1 MERSMNCA
9 VHPGVEATGYCRNCG
24 KAMCP
29 ACTRQVRD
37 VLYCED
43 CLAVVMGLPPA
54 HPVGAVAA
62 APGTPP
68 PLPPAPSV
76 RASSSPTVAFFLGF
90 VPGLGA
96 IYNGEYNKA
105 LIHIV
110 VFAALIVGVSSDPDS
125 GTAVALG
132 LLIAGFVFYMAIDA
146 MRTARARLDGAPTPD
161 PLENW
166 SKNRPIGPMI
176 LIALG
181 AFFLLKNFGFFDFFR
196 VREFFWPVIL
206 IGAGLLML
214 RNRLGNQN

>member
-1 MERSMNCA
+1 MNCA

-43 CLAVVMGLPPA
+43 CLAVVMGLPSA
-54 HPVGAVAA
+54 QPVGTVGAA
-62 APGTPP
+62 QGTPT
-68 PLPPAPSV
+68 PLPAAPSV

-90 VPGLGA
+90 IPGLGA

-110 VFAALIVGVSSDPDS
+110 VFAALIVGLSSDPD
-125 GTAVALG
+125 GGAAVALS
-132 LLIAGFVFYMAIDA
+132 LLLGGFVFYMAIDA
-146 MRTARARLDGAPTPD
+146 MRTARARLEGAPAPD